1 MVQGDPSAAAKR
13 LFKPG
18 RGLLILSLHI
28 LPPSEA
34 LSPLVH
40 YCSQPLPPPSL
51 PLPEFTPCT
60 TEPPVPLPCASLP
73 LPTPQ
78 SQPDRA
84 LTEPPLSP
92 TSATRAQALTVHSR
106 SCCPSLSHLCR
117 AFIVSCPSSWSST
130 ELYLATPEPVWAVAS
145 EPWFVCLLQSDS
157 VTSRE
162 PQFSSTVHQLNFQ

>member
-1 MVQGDPSAAAKR
+1 MVQGDPSAVAKR

-34 LSPLVH
+34 LSPLIH
-40 YCSQPLPPPSL
+40 HCSQPLPPPSQ

-60 TEPPVPLPCASLP
+60 IEPPVPLPYASLP
-73 LPTPQ
+73 LSAPQ

-84 LTEPPLSP
+84 LTESPLLP
-92 TSATRAQALTVHSR
+92 ASATRARALTVHSR

-117 AFIVSCPSSWSST
+117 AFIVPHSQFRTLVPLVQLFVPCPSSWSST
-130 ELYLATPEPVWAVAS
+130 ELYLATPEPV
-145 EPWFVCLLQSDS
+145 
-157 VTSRE
+157 
-162 PQFSSTVHQLNFQ
+162 